1 LAANGD
7 PDTGTS
13 WPFPEAE
20 NADISLVLVVELL
33 ATNTNATGE
42 VELSWPNAVSED
54 VAEIRKPVASKAKSL
69 GILTK
74 RVIRPHP

>member
-13 WPFPEAE
+13 WPLAEAE
-20 NADISLVLVVELL
+20 KTEISFELVAELL
-33 ATNTNATGE
+33 ATYTNATGE